1 MNFETNTFLEIGSVV
16 FSLLFLFF
24 LIRENKN
31 CWFYGIGASLLSIF
45 LFYRIHLYSESILY
59 IYYVFIGF
67 YGYFL
72 WNKNEKDNHT
82 LKISQPGL
90 SSHLLLFFIGVFSGS
105 LLGYVFENY
114 TDAENAYLDAFTT
127 VFSFIASYLEARK
140 VLTTWILWIILNGVT
155 IYLYSQKELDWYA
168 GLTLIYTAFSFVG
181 YFKWRKIYLSYSFVK
196 DK

>member
-16 FSLLFLFF
+16 CSVLFLFF
-24 LIRENKN
+24 LIKENKN

-59 IYYVFIGF
+59 VYYVLIGF

-72 WNKNEKDNHT
+72 WSKNEKDSQV
-82 LKISQPGL
+82 LKISQPGF
-90 SSHLLLFFIGVFSGS
+90 SIHTGLFFIGVISGS

-168 GLTLIYTAFSFVG
+168 GLTVIYTVFSFVG
-181 YFKWRKIYLSYSFVK
+181 YFKWRKIYLSYSLIEEK
-196 DK
+196 